1 MAFARVYS
9 AQTYLLS
16 GQIISV
22 ETDTA
27 RGLYAFSVVGLPDKA
42 VEEARDRVGSAI
54 KNSGWRSPKAKNE
67 KVVVSLSPADLKKE
81 GPYFDLAIAL
91 SYLLSSAE
99 IKFNPEGKVF
109 LGELALNGELKSI
122 HGALPLAQ
130 EAKRAGFSEIYLP
143 MENVR
148 EAALIDGL
156 KIFGAK
162 NLKDIVRHLS
172 VEKENSQLSCAQK
185 TVIERATRATDINFR
200 DIRGQETAKR
210 GLEIAAAGGHNLAMH
225 GPPGTGKT
233 MLARAFTGILPD
245 LDDEEILEITG
256 IHSIASALRDELV
269 TAPPFRAPHHT
280 SSYVSIVGGG
290 AFPKPGEVTLA
301 HRGVLFLDEFSEFE
315 KRVIEALR
323 QPLEDNIVSI
333 SRARG
338 SAIFPS
344 NFILIAAMNPCP
356 CGYRG
361 SKQKECVC
369 RPADLDR
376 YKRKISGP
384 IMDRIDL
391 WLSVGP
397 VEYEKLSEK
406 DGSGE
411 QSVALRDRVIEARGR
426 QAERFKQAGR
436 KIKMNSEMNVKDI
449 GNIIALSPE
458 VKEILNKSAE
468 KLRLSARAYHRV
480 IKLARTVAD
489 LEGVENIAPAHILE
503 SLQYRPRVEEVF

>member
-1 MAFARVYS
+1 M
-9 AQTYLLS
+9 
-16 GQIISV
+16 
-22 ETDTA
+22 
-27 RGLYAFSVVGLPDKA
+27 
-42 VEEARDRVGSAI
+42 
-54 KNSGWRSPKAKNE
+54 
-67 KVVVSLSPADLKKE
+67 
-81 GPYFDLAIAL
+81 
-91 SYLLSSAE
+91 
-99 IKFNPEGKVF
+99 
-109 LGELALNGELKSI
+109 
-122 HGALPLAQ
+122 
-130 EAKRAGFSEIYLP
+130 
-143 MENVR
+143 
-148 EAALIDGL
+148 
-156 KIFGAK
+156 
-162 NLKDIVRHLS
+162 
-172 VEKENSQLSCAQK
+172 
-185 TVIERATRATDINFR
+185 
-200 DIRGQETAKR
+200 
-210 GLEIAAAGGHNLAMH
+210 
-225 GPPGTGKT
+225 
-233 MLARAFTGILPD
+233 
-245 LDDEEILEITG
+245 
-256 IHSIASALRDELV
+256 
-269 TAPPFRAPHHT
+269 
-280 SSYVSIVGGG
+280 
-290 AFPKPGEVTLA
+290 A

-315 KRVIEALR
+315 KRVIEAMR

-411 QSVALRDRVIEARGR
+411 QSVALRNRVIEARGR
-426 QAERFKQAGR
+426 QTERFKQAGR

-468 KLRLSARAYHRV
+468 KLRLSARAYHRI
-480 IKLARTVAD
+480 IKLARTIAD

-503 SLQYRPRVEEVF
+503 ALQYRPRVEEVF